1 MSFNIRQF
9 LADYSKDHREPFNEA
24 LFIRSEY
31 QIIEAVEKVILSICN
46 RDDNPDSRFV
56 IKVNYFNVIEDY
68 TKVKEILYELESDQ
82 KRRNKRI
89 DYNIHEYINL
99 KDSDVILLEVNYH
112 VEVNGTSADGS
123 VFIDIP
129 KVINKYYFRIAGTTY
144 STLYQ
149 IADASTYNNAQNKN
163 RDRHISFRQV
173 FQKYNIYEKHLKVES
188 YTLDIQS
195 GDLVPLIQECI
206 NYTIDLF
213 GNNIPLCKYF
223 LAMYGYNGAIDYLYL
238 PGINLTVDKP
248 YIGRESE
255 YIYFN
260 KDEFWITVPKY
271 YWDNSH
277 VIQAFIFTVLSNL
290 PKKCDKIE
298 DVMSKDYWLMM
309 LGADFKNKSIEKG
322 QSMIDSVMRNYDIS
336 MQEELR
342 LPDDQKR
349 NLIDIFRWE
358 MYEFDALYNKDNY
371 DMTFKKLKIA
381 SYIAGFY
388 ASKLSYNLINASKS
402 INSLTAE
409 KLMKNLNIQHDYIL
423 ENIKS
428 KGNLITYKN
437 NVNDDDIFS
446 VLKYTFKGVSGI
458 GENKASAVPVKYRLA
473 NPSHIGKVD
482 CDTSPAGDPGMTG
495 LICPYAEIGA
505 GNYLAEYKEPCNWKE
520 MQEAMIDDYRRISSM
535 HSVFMTKEE
544 LLGIDGGKDIL
555 ASIENAIKSLIPFT
569 VGTDVYDE

>member
-1 MSFNIRQF
+1 MIDIRQF
-9 LADYSKDHREPFNEA
+9 LATYSDKCRAPFNEA
-24 LFIRSEY
+24 LFIRSED
-31 QIIEAVEKVILSICN
+31 QIIEAVQKVIMSITN
-46 RDDNPDSRFV
+46 RGDSFNESRF
-56 IKVNYFNVIEDY
+56 IITVNYFNVIRDY
-68 TKVKEILYELESDQ
+68 RKVKDILSDLESKE

-89 DYNIHEYINL
+89 EYNIHDYINL
-99 KDSDVILLEVNYH
+99 KDSDLILLEVNYH
-112 VEVNGTSADGS
+112 VEVNGSAKDES

-129 KVINKYYFRIAGTTY
+129 KVINKYYFRINGTIY

-149 IADASTYNNAQNKN
+149 IADSSTYNNAQSKK

-173 FQKYNIYEKHLKVES
+173 FQKYNVYEKHSKIEMYELNVNTGELEP
-188 YTLDIQS
+188 TT
-195 GDLVPLIQECI
+195 QECI

-223 LAMYGYNGAIDYLYL
+223 LASYGYLGALQYLML
-238 PGINLTVDKP
+238 PNIHVTMDTP
-248 YIGRESE
+248 YVGTEAE
-255 YIYFN
+255 YVYFN
-260 KDEFWITVPKY
+260 KDNLWVSVPRYFWNNCPVVQ
-271 YWDNSH
+271 S
-277 VIQAFIFTVLSNL
+277 FIYAVVNNL
-290 PKKCDKIE
+290 PKKCENIE
-298 DVMSKDYWLMM
+298 EVLSRDYWLMM

-322 QSMIDSVMRNYDIS
+322 LSMLDSVMRNYDIT

-358 MYEFDALYNKDNY
+358 MYEFEALFQKDNY
-371 DMTFKKLKIA
+371 DMTYKKLKIA

-402 INSLTAE
+402 INSMTAD
-409 KLMKNLNIQHDYIL
+409 KLFKSLNIKHDYIL
-423 ENIKS
+423 ES
-428 KGNLITYKN
+428 LKGNNLVPYKN

-495 LICPYAEIGA
+495 LLVPYAEIGV
-505 GNYLAEYKEPCNWKE
+505 GNYLAEYKEPCSWKE
-520 MQEAMIDDYRRISSM
+520 VQEQMMDDYRRITSM
-535 HSVFMTKEE
+535 VSVFQTKEE
-544 LLGIDGGKDIL
+544 LLGTKCGREL
-555 ASIENAIKSLIPFT
+555 LEPLEEAIKQLLQFT
-569 VGTDVYDE
+569 VGTDVYQ